1 MAQRLRLK
9 GRPGPTEEREET
21 TMTIRNVMTAE
32 VTACHL
38 NTNLATATAL
48 MWEHDCSALPV
59 LTDAGELAGIL
70 TDRDIC
76 IALGTRNVRA
86 SELTAGHVISGLAT
100 VCNATDDALVA
111 LRKMRAAKIRC
122 LPVVSPDG
130 ILEGIVSI
138 DDFVLGER
146 PLYTESSEGEA
157 VSLGDVLRAMQAA
170 QTGSQSIAA

>member
-1 MAQRLRLK
+1 
-9 GRPGPTEEREET
+9 
-21 TMTIRNVMTAE
+21 MTIRNVMTAD

-59 LTDAGELAGIL
+59 LNDAGELAGVM

-86 SELTAGHVISGLAT
+86 SELTAGQVISGLAM

-111 LRKMRAAKIRC
+111 LRKMRLSKVRC

-146 PLYTESSEGEA
+146 PLNEHSLNTESNEGEA

-170 QTGSQSIAA
+170 QTGSHSIAA

>member
-1 MAQRLRLK
+1 
-9 GRPGPTEEREET
+9 
-21 TMTIRNVMTAE
+21 MTIRNVMTAE
-32 VTACHL
+32 VTTCHL

-59 LTDAGELAGIL
+59 LNDTGELAGVM

-86 SELTAGHVISGLAT
+86 SELSAGQVVSGLAI
-100 VCNATDDALVA
+100 VCKATDDILVA
-111 LRKMRAAKIRC
+111 LQKMRAAKLRC

-138 DDFVLGER
+138 DDFVLGEQSR
-146 PLYTESSEGEA
+146 NTQSLNTESSEGEA

-170 QTGSQSIAA
+170 QTGSHSIAA